1 MGKGSIFCWFFSRDR
16 TIISFDLGAGQSTA
30 CAIISLMDKALIL
43 LSLLSFL
50 LIITMMFSFSPS
62 DVGVIGVFAFF
73 ILCYVLFLGLAVF
86 GCRLFFILRAKLDK
100 KKSGIFKKK
109 SYYYGSVIAL
119 APILILV
126 GRSFGNISILEIG
139 LVLVVEAML
148 CFLVSR
154 NIL

>member
-1 MGKGSIFCWFFSRDR
+1 
-16 TIISFDLGAGQSTA
+16 
-30 CAIISLMDKALIL
+30 MDKALIL

-86 GCRLFFILRAKLDK
+86 GCRLFFVLRAKLDK
-100 KKSGIFKKK
+100 KKGGNLKKK

-154 NIL
+154 NILWYNNAYG

>member
-16 TIISFDLGAGQSTA
+16 TITSFDLGAGQSTA

-100 KKSGIFKKK
+100 KKSGNLKKK

>member
-1 MGKGSIFCWFFSRDR
+1 
-16 TIISFDLGAGQSTA
+16 
-30 CAIISLMDKALIL
+30 MDKALIL

-86 GCRLFFILRAKLDK
+86 GCRLFFVLRAKLDK
-100 KKSGIFKKK
+100 KKGGNLKKK

>member
-16 TIISFDLGAGQSTA
+16 TITSFDLGAGQSTA

-50 LIITMMFSFSPS
+50 LIIMMMFSFSPS

-100 KKSGIFKKK
+100 KKSGNLKKK

>member
-1 MGKGSIFCWFFSRDR
+1 MLHFRQRPGRV
-16 TIISFDLGAGQSTA
+16 TSFDLACRA
-30 CAIISLMDKALIL
+30 EHRPCAIISLMDKALIL

-100 KKSGIFKKK
+100 KKSGNFKKK